1 MLLLILRK
9 RITFVRSSLPMPIN
23 IRQVLER
30 KTFLKTFIPTL
41 LQTIAPCSNINDPRK
56 KKENDVP
63 PL

>member
-1 MLLLILRK
+1 MLLLILWK
-9 RITFVRSSLPMPIN
+9 RITFIRSSLPMPIN

-30 KTFLKTFIPTL
+30 KTFLKTFISTL

-56 KKENDVP
+56 KENDVL